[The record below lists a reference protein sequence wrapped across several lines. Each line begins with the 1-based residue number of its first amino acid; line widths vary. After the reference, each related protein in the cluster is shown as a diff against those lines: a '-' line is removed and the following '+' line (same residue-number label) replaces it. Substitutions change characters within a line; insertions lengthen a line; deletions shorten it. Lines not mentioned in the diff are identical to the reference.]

1 MFWRR
6 TKLAQEEDQ
15 PLVPHGFLWQATDD
29 EGSSEPPVMPEDSRK
44 LVKHEPTESLRS
56 QVPPRALETREQ
68 ISSAPE
74 RGKISPPFN
83 WPRVAG
89 SEVAR
94 RSQSVDTA
102 VSFPYRKPLVS
113 SAVPVEPV
121 PAPEPPR
128 LTVVQPKAPPAIPS
142 TATPG
147 EPLAEKYA
155 ALLLRLRTFAGLQR
169 VRATI
174 FFASSR
180 NRVNEGIRSA
190 ADHFSELRE
199 KSRPLIAQA
208 RLKANHFASA
218 ALLHSRSGLYG
229 LQKRIRSINI
239 DTSGPALLWKR
250 AGAIKVKVRVPRT
263 TARFIPVLLDN
274 AKTAGVRLGTSL
286 HRESRLWMSMGMAT
300 LSALLAL
307 GVISALRHFD
317 NNEPEQTRGFTAAST
332 VQAGASKAVQAGSN
346 VPAISAPRTTT
357 QRPSPSVAK
366 TAPDKRFEVATRKS
380 STTHAATAHA
390 AEPKRKVHRI
400 NDEDDYVA
408 KDTTVYYG
416 KVGNSSH

>member
-6 TKLAQEEDQ
+6 TKPAQEEDH

-44 LVKHEPTESLRS
+44 LVKHEPTESLPL
-56 QVPPRALETREQ
+56 QVSPRALETQEQ

-74 RGKISPPFN
+74 KGKISPPLN

-89 SEVAR
+89 PEVAR

-128 LTVVQPKAPPAIPS
+128 LTMVEPKATSEPTTPPA
-142 TATPG
+142 
-147 EPLAEKYA
+147 EPLAEKYRV
-155 ALLLRLRTFAGLQR
+155 LLSRLRTFGGLQR

-180 NRVNEGIRSA
+180 NRLDESLRSVADGLSEIRA
-190 ADHFSELRE
+190 

-208 RLKANHFASA
+208 RLKTADSVKA
-218 ALLHSRSGLYG
+218 ALYHSGSGLHG
-229 LQKRIRSINI
+229 IKNRIRSTNI
-239 DTSGPALLWKR
+239 IASGPARFWQR
-250 AGAIKVKVRVPRT
+250 AGAIKVKVRVPRR

-274 AKTAGVRLGTSL
+274 AKTAGVRVGTSL
-286 HRESRLWMSMGMAT
+286 HRESRLWMSMGMAA

-307 GVISALRHFD
+307 GVISTLRHSD
-317 NNEPEQTRGFTAAST
+317 NSRPGPAQGFAAAET
-332 VQAGASKAVQAGSN
+332 VHAGAAKPVQQGSG
-346 VPAISAPRTTT
+346 VPAISAPASSTQR
-357 QRPSPSVAK
+357 QRPSPVVMK
-366 TAPDKRFEVATRKS
+366 TAPEKKFEVATRKS
-380 STTHAATAHA
+380 SPTHAATAHP
-390 AEPKRKVHRI
+390 AEPKRKVRRI
-400 NDEDDYVA
+400 SDEDDYVA

-416 KVGNSSH
+416 NLGKSAR